1 MNFVLKEVP
10 ENMEELKR
18 KATNQSNWRERLE
31 AVNELKNYDCEQSR
45 SILTNLAIHDSVF
58 AVKEAAFRA
67 AQSMKITKN
76 GQPIRL
82 NRKPK
87 GNLVKG
93 INGKLVTVRNSL
105 PEGYTLDE
113 FKRYRQV
120 LCANSF
126 TNLAELSLHRAG
138 KPALDYPI
146 AEGRERVKGGE
157 AACEALDVSSVFC
170 YQPAMSSCISRCFM
184 FMYFLPPHWVPAT

>member
-1 MNFVLKEVP
+1 MLKEVP

>member
-31 AVNELKNYDCEQSR
+31 AVNE
-45 SILTNLAIHDSVF
+45 
-58 AVKEAAFRA
+58 
-67 AQSMKITKN
+67 
-76 GQPIRL
+76 PIRL
-82 NRKPK
+82 DRKPK

-113 FKRYRQV
+113 FKKAFQERYPVAYDIYDGNKGERLDKWLENV
-120 LCANSF
+120 
-126 TNLAELSLHRAG
+126 TKSLP
-138 KPALDYPI
+138 KT
-146 AEGRERVKGGE
+146 K
-157 AACEALDVSSVFC
+157 
-170 YQPAMSSCISRCFM
+170 
-184 FMYFLPPHWVPAT
+184 

>member
-1 MNFVLKEVP
+1 MLKEVP
-10 ENMEELKR
+10 ESMEELKR

-58 AVKEAAFRA
+58 VVQEAAFRA

-113 FKRYRQV
+113 FKKAFQGTVKHYAQIHLQV
-120 LCANSF
+120 WQNSVC
-126 TNLAELSLHRAG
+126 TGQGNLPL
-138 KPALDYPI
+138 
-146 AEGRERVKGGE
+146 
-157 AACEALDVSSVFC
+157 
-170 YQPAMSSCISRCFM
+170 
-184 FMYFLPPHWVPAT
+184 TT

>member
-10 ENMEELKR
+10 ESMEELKR

-58 AVKEAAFRA
+58 VVQEAAFRA

-82 NRKPK
+82 NRKRNQWET
-87 GNLVKG
+87 GDGSQFIAGG
-93 INGKLVTVRNSL
+93 I
-105 PEGYTLDE
+105 
-113 FKRYRQV
+113 
-120 LCANSF
+120 
-126 TNLAELSLHRAG
+126 HAG
-138 KPALDYPI
+138 
-146 AEGRERVKGGE
+146 
-157 AACEALDVSSVFC
+157 
-170 YQPAMSSCISRCFM
+170 
-184 FMYFLPPHWVPAT
+184 

>member
-82 NRKPK
+82 NRTKRQFGK
-87 GNLVKG
+87 RNQWETGDGSQFIAGG
-93 INGKLVTVRNSL
+93 I
-105 PEGYTLDE
+105 
-113 FKRYRQV
+113 
-120 LCANSF
+120 
-126 TNLAELSLHRAG
+126 HAG
-138 KPALDYPI
+138 
-146 AEGRERVKGGE
+146 
-157 AACEALDVSSVFC
+157 
-170 YQPAMSSCISRCFM
+170 
-184 FMYFLPPHWVPAT
+184 

>member
-1 MNFVLKEVP
+1 MLKEVP
-10 ENMEELKR
+10 ESMEELKR

-58 AVKEAAFRA
+58 VVQEAAFRA

-105 PEGYTLDE
+105 PEGYTLMSLR
-113 FKRYRQV
+113 KRSKKDILLPMIFMTAIKERDLINGWKMSLNPYLQRNNRQIP
-120 LCANSF
+120 LI
-126 TNLAELSLHRAG
+126 ERDLSI
-138 KPALDYPI
+138 KM
-146 AEGRERVKGGE
+146 E
-157 AACEALDVSSVFC
+157 
-170 YQPAMSSCISRCFM
+170 
-184 FMYFLPPHWVPAT
+184 

>member
-1 MNFVLKEVP
+1 MLKEVP
-10 ENMEELKR
+10 ESMEELKR

-58 AVKEAAFRA
+58 VVQEAAFRA

-113 FKRYRQV
+113 FKKAFQERYPV
-120 LCANSF
+120 AYDIYDGN
-126 TNLAELSLHRAG
+126 
-138 KPALDYPI
+138 
-146 AEGRERVKGGE
+146 KGSIPNF
-157 AACEALDVSSVFC
+157 V
-170 YQPAMSSCISRCFM
+170 
-184 FMYFLPPHWVPAT
+184 

>member
-1 MNFVLKEVP
+1 MNDFERDEFCV
-10 ENMEELKR
+10 KR
-18 KATNQSNWRERLE
+18 STRKYGRTQAQSDKQSNWRERLE

-58 AVKEAAFRA
+58 VVQEAAFRA

-93 INGKLVTVRNSL
+93 INGKLVTVL
-105 PEGYTLDE
+105 Q
-113 FKRYRQV
+113 FI
-120 LCANSF
+120 
-126 TNLAELSLHRAG
+126 AG
-138 KPALDYPI
+138 GIHA
-146 AEGRERVKGGE
+146 G
-157 AACEALDVSSVFC
+157 
-170 YQPAMSSCISRCFM
+170 
-184 FMYFLPPHWVPAT
+184 

>member
-1 MNFVLKEVP
+1 MLKEVP

-76 GQPIRL
+76 GQPILCNFHSFESKTKRQFGK
-82 NRKPK
+82 RDQWET
-87 GNLVKG
+87 GDGSQFIAGG
-93 INGKLVTVRNSL
+93 I
-105 PEGYTLDE
+105 
-113 FKRYRQV
+113 
-120 LCANSF
+120 
-126 TNLAELSLHRAG
+126 HAG
-138 KPALDYPI
+138 
-146 AEGRERVKGGE
+146 
-157 AACEALDVSSVFC
+157 
-170 YQPAMSSCISRCFM
+170 
-184 FMYFLPPHWVPAT
+184 

>member
-1 MNFVLKEVP
+1 MLKEVP

-58 AVKEAAFRA
+58 AA

-113 FKRYRQV
+113 FKKAFQERYPVAYDIYDGNKGERLDKWLENV
-120 LCANSF
+120 IK
-126 TNLAELSLHRAG
+126 SLP
-138 KPALDYPI
+138 KT
-146 AEGRERVKGGE
+146 K
-157 AACEALDVSSVFC
+157 
-170 YQPAMSSCISRCFM
+170 
-184 FMYFLPPHWVPAT
+184 

>member
-1 MNFVLKEVP
+1 MGMMLH
-10 ENMEELKR
+10 R
-18 KATNQSNWRERLE
+18 KSRRGNGILLRFGFMKTASFRRKMRSRRTK

-113 FKRYRQV
+113 FKKAFQERYPVAYDIYDGNKGERLDKWLENV
-120 LCANSF
+120 IK
-126 TNLAELSLHRAG
+126 SLP
-138 KPALDYPI
+138 KT
-146 AEGRERVKGGE
+146 K
-157 AACEALDVSSVFC
+157 
-170 YQPAMSSCISRCFM
+170 
-184 FMYFLPPHWVPAT
+184 